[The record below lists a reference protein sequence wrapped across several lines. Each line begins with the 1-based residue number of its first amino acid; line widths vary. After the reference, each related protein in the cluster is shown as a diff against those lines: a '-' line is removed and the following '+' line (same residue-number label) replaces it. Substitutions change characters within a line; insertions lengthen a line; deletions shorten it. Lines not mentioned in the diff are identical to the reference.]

1 MNSMVTVPR
10 KAHKPKRAGSPRI
23 PGVPWPDG
31 PPPPGRSSPPPG
43 TPGPE
48 WLGLFSRTSV
58 DTVGVPFSDRG
69 RIGLHHVVG
78 LHPGDG
84 VVDSS
89 PFAFQGLGGA
99 FGPLKTLHRRFTR
112 KRSCDVPSTKAL
124 IVMNWLTGCSSFRNV
139 YW

>member
-23 PGVPWPDG
+23 PAVPWPDG

-84 VVDSS
+84 VVV
-89 PFAFQGLGGA
+89 GGA
-99 FGPLKTLHRRFTR
+99 VDLGDRARPVAMARGRGRRPLEPVR
-112 KRSCDVPSTKAL
+112 VPGVGGGFRAL
-124 IVMNWLTGCSSFRNV
+124 
-139 YW
+139 